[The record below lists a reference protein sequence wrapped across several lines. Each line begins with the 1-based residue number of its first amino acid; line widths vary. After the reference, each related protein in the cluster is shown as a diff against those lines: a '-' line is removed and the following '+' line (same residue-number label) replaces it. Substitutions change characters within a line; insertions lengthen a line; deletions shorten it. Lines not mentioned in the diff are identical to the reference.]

1 MADKLRVQR
10 SSALVVDAKSLY
22 DSVRKETPIQGATD
36 KRAAI
41 EQLVL
46 KEQLKETNSTLRWVS
61 SERQLADGLTKVQ
74 ARTLFAERLKG
85 QQYKLV
91 FDPAF
96 QAAKKKTLSQRKQS
110 EREGIAVQKVEEVL
124 LISNSFLPQTF
135 GLKTTMPPPRQGSR
149 SRHPSAAM
157 DEAPDYDG
165 DEGPPSRSRSRSASE
180 GRQQR
185 SPSKEGKR
193 AKQDDDS
200 DETGRARSE
209 SRAPKRQRGER
220 GGQRRGRQVR
230 DRETAQVS
238 SLVIQAPWRQRMLTP
253 RWHMGDSSSSREPW
267 QQMGQAVAMAISTM
281 SQELATERAE
291 RREERQERRDD
302 RQLIHRFLDELQE
315 T

>member
-1 MADKLRVQR
+1 MGVMPEAFSDKVITYSILDWKSFKLTRVARSSLSAETQAAAGAMDMLEFVKVFWNLVEEPETHVMADKLRVQR

-180 GRQQR
+180 ERQPR

-209 SRAPKRQRGER
+209 TRAPKRQRGER

-238 SLVIQAPWRQRMLTP
+238 SLVIQAPWR
-253 RWHMGDSSSSREPW
+253 
-267 QQMGQAVAMAISTM
+267 
-281 SQELATERAE
+281 
-291 RREERQERRDD
+291 
-302 RQLIHRFLDELQE
+302 
-315 T
+315 